1 MASVEDAVKIGRL
14 IRKGLIDT
22 EAPDGL
28 YAPLYI
34 SPATGLLEKRL
45 GWGSLT
51 SYPGVEVP
59 LFVRATIVIARAP
72 AF

>member
-1 MASVEDAVKIGRL
+1 ME
-14 IRKGLIDT
+14 
-22 EAPDGL
+22 L